1 LQAKGIGPT
10 GSFPGLGA
18 RKARNKWRFRRFIH
32 LAPAAAMIFDKDTV
46 VRLAETAT
54 VSACAAACF
63 VGVLGFVSARARCG
77 RFPRLA
83 VRPVH
88 LVLRYGILLLAA
100 LLAMGC
106 WGFPIDP
113 VMGSLGAVLGLIGIG
128 FVAMWSVL
136 SNVVCTFVLVLFKP
150 FSAVDEI
157 EFTATDNRGTVTDL
171 NLIFTTLA
179 VDGHETILVPNNL
192 FFQQIFRRRAGA
204 DTVDLEHQLA
214 QSVRHAAGGPMN
226 VR

>member
-1 LQAKGIGPT
+1 
-10 GSFPGLGA
+10 
-18 RKARNKWRFRRFIH
+18 
-32 LAPAAAMIFDKDTV
+32 MIFDKDTV
-46 VRLAETAT
+46 VRLVETAI
-54 VSACAAACF
+54 VAACAALAY
-63 VGVLGFVSARARCG
+63 VGARGFVSARARRG

-88 LVLRYGILLLAA
+88 LVLKYGVFLVAA
-100 LLAMGC
+100 LLVLGC

-150 FSAVDEI
+150 FSAGDEI
-157 EFTATDNRGTVTDL
+157 EFTATDIKGRVTDL
-171 NLIFTTLA
+171 NLIFTTLE
-179 VDGHETILVPNNL
+179 VDDRETILVPNNL
-192 FFQQIFRRRAGA
+192 FFQQIFRRRIGT

-214 QSVRHAAGGPMN
+214 QSEPHAAGSPMN
-226 VR
+226 GR